1 MTTFVTFFHKRK
13 NATDDDISIFFTQF
27 HKLAES
33 NVPILLFMD
42 ARCRSQGEE
51 LEKTYPNV
59 RIPIYVECPL
69 MPTEYSLPKIRCE
82 KKDTIEFMIFMLL
95 KLKYMSYASSLVE
108 TPGLAFVD
116 FGIFKIF
123 PDVCA
128 AQTKLQEIAKTE
140 PKSKTLIYNPGCLA
154 PMPEAD
160 LHAKILWR
168 YCGGF
173 FWGRKE
179 LFRAALERQ
188 TALVAK
194 DSPKYTWEV
203 NYWTRMDDL
212 FCWFKADHNLQ
223 ILNVFDSLS

>member
-1 MTTFVTFFHKRK
+1 MTTFVTFFHKRPH
-13 NATDDDISIFFTQF
+13 ATDDDMSIFFTRF

-51 LEKTYPNV
+51 LEKTYANV
-59 RIPIYVECPL
+59 RIPMYVECPPN
-69 MPTEYSLPKIRCE
+69 PTEYLLPKVRCE
-82 KKDTIEFMIFMLL
+82 KKDTIEFMIFMLQ
-95 KLKYMSYASSLVE
+95 KFKYMSHASYLVQ
-108 TPGLAFVD
+108 TRGLAFVD

-123 PDVCA
+123 PEPDVATA
-128 AQTKLQEIAKTE
+128 AQNKLQQIAKTE
-140 PKSKTLIYNPGCLA
+140 PQSDTLIYNPGCLG

-160 LHAKILWR
+160 LHEKILWR

-179 LFRAALERQ
+179 LFREAYVRQ
-188 TALVAK
+188 TALVTKEA
-194 DSPKYTWEV
+194 PKYTWEV

-212 FCWFKADHNLQ
+212 FCWFKADHNLE
-223 ILNVFDSLS
+223 ILNVI